1 MSKDKVKDKDL
12 VLWACGG
19 TGINVSA
26 QIKAKP
32 LTQALKDAHVIGID
46 SSDANDSSDLF
57 DIHRIE
63 GLQGA
68 GKDAGKIMDKVR
80 PFTKALVASEK
91 PGDHNIVVVNISGG
105 SGRGIAFQLVR
116 ELLEKDAIVI
126 LAMISDFTSV
136 TEKENS
142 IKQRTGLV
150 NMINQLGKPICFME
164 FNEDPEKTRGEV
176 NEEIIQG
183 IALASIFLSK
193 HKSEMEVSD
202 LGNLFNYSYDK
213 KVPPALSRIQFYDEV
228 TSKQYKGVTPVAV
241 GSLFVDNDS
250 VRQVFPGSVYRT
262 TGILSKK
269 NNPPGDLKELH
280 LTLDHGEAFAAL
292 EEEIAALADDKAQ
305 LAARFV
311 SQKDMSKGAADDGF
325 C

>member
-1 MSKDKVKDKDL
+1 MSETKDL
-12 VLWACGG
+12 VLWAAGG
-19 TGINVSA
+19 TGINVCA
-26 QIKAKP
+26 EIKAKP
-32 LTQALKDAHVIGID
+32 LTQALKDAEVIGLD

-57 DIHRIE
+57 EIHRIS

-68 GKDAGKIMDKVR
+68 GKDANKIMEKVR
-80 PFTKALVASEK
+80 PFVKAIIASEK
-91 PGDHNIVVVNISGG
+91 PGAHNIVVVNISGG
-105 SGRGIAFQLVR
+105 TGRAMAFTLVR
-116 ELLEKDAIVI
+116 ELLEKDQIVI

-142 IKQRTGLV
+142 IRQRTALI
-150 NMINQLGKPICFME
+150 NTINQLGKPVCFME
-164 FNEDPEKTRGEV
+164 FTEDAEKTRGEV
-176 NEEIIQG
+176 NEEVIQG

-193 HKSEMEVSD
+193 YKSEMEVSD
-202 LGNLFNYSYDK
+202 LTNLFNYSYDN

-228 TSKQYKGVTPVAV
+228 TSKQYKGATPVAV
-241 GSLFVDNDS
+241 GSLFVDNAS
-250 VRQVFPGSVYRT
+250 VRQVFPGTVYRT

-292 EEEIAALADDKAQ
+292 EEEIKQLADDKAQ

>member
-1 MSKDKVKDKDL
+1 MSDTKDKDL

-26 QIKAKP
+26 QIKTKP
-32 LTQALKDAHVIGID
+32 MTQSLKDAAVIGID

-57 DIHRIE
+57 EIHRIA

-68 GKDAGKIMDKVR
+68 GKDANKIMDKVR
-80 PFTKALVASEK
+80 PFVKALVASEK

-142 IKQRTGLV
+142 IRQRTGLI
-150 NMINQLGKPICFME
+150 NMINQLGKPVCFME
-164 FNEDPEKTRGEV
+164 FNEDPDKTRGEV
-176 NEEIIQG
+176 NDEIIQG
-183 IALASIFLSK
+183 ISLASIFLSK
-193 HKSEMEVSD
+193 YKSEMEVSD
-202 LGNLFNYSYDK
+202 LGNLFNYSYDG
-213 KVPPALSRIQFYDEV
+213 KVPPALSRIQFYDDV
-228 TSKQYKGVTPVAV
+228 TSKQYKGPVPVAV

-262 TGILSKK
+262 TGIMSKK

-280 LTLDHGEAFAAL
+280 LTIDHGEAFAAL

-311 SQKDMSKGAADDGF
+311 PQKDMSKGAASDGF

>member
-1 MSKDKVKDKDL
+1 MSDSTDL
-12 VLWACGG
+12 KIWACGG

-26 QIKAKP
+26 EAKAKP
-32 LTQALKDAHVIGID
+32 LTQAIKDAHVIGLD

-57 DIHRIE
+57 EIHRIA

-68 GKDAGKIMDKVR
+68 GKDANKIMDKVR
-80 PFTKALVASEK
+80 PFVKALVASEK
-91 PGDHNIVVVNISGG
+91 PGNHNIVVVNISGG
-105 SGRGIAFQLVR
+105 TGRGMAFQLVR
-116 ELLEKDAIVI
+116 ELIEKEAIVI

-142 IKQRTGLV
+142 VKQRTALV

-164 FNEDPEKTRGEV
+164 FTEDADKTRGEV
-176 NEEIIQG
+176 NAEVIQG
-183 IALASIFLSK
+183 IALASVFLSK
-193 HKSEMEVSD
+193 YKSEMEVSD
-202 LGNLFNYSYDK
+202 LTNLFNYSYDN

-228 TSKQYKGVTPVAV
+228 TSKEYNGPTPVAV
-241 GSLFVDNDS
+241 GSLFIDNAS
-250 VRQVFPGSVYRT
+250 VRQVFPGTVYRS
-262 TGILSKK
+262 TGILNKK

-280 LTLDHGEAFAAL
+280 LTLDHGEAYAAL
-292 EEEIAALADDKAQ
+292 QEEIKALADDKAQ

-311 SQKDMSKGAADDGF
+311 SQKDMSAGAADDGF

>member
-1 MSKDKVKDKDL
+1 MMSESTDL
-12 VLWACGG
+12 KIWACGG

-26 QIKAKP
+26 EAKIKP
-32 LTQALKDAHVIGID
+32 LTQALKDATVVGID

-57 DIHRIE
+57 EIHRIP

-68 GKDAGKIMDKVR
+68 GKDANKIMDKVR
-80 PFTKALVASEK
+80 PFVKALVASEK
-91 PGDHNIVVVNISGG
+91 PGSHNIVVVNISGG

-116 ELLEKDAIVI
+116 ELIEKESIVMI
-126 LAMISDFTSV
+126 AMISDFTSV

-142 IKQRTGLV
+142 IRQRTGLI
-150 NMINQLGKPICFME
+150 NMINQLGKPVCIME

-183 IALASIFLSK
+183 LALASIFLSK
-193 HKSEMEVSD
+193 YKTEMEVSD
-202 LGNLFNYSYDK
+202 LGNFFNYSYDN
-213 KVPPALSRIQFYDEV
+213 KVPPALSRIQFYDDV
-228 TSKQYKGVTPVAV
+228 TSKQYKGPTPVAV
-241 GSLFVDNDS
+241 ASLFTDNAS
-250 VRQVFPGSVYRT
+250 VRQVFPGAVYRT
-262 TGILSKK
+262 TGIMSKK

-280 LTLDHGEAFAAL
+280 MTLDHGEAFAAL
-292 EEEIAALADDKAQ
+292 EEEIKALADDKAQ